1 MGRSKKNWDHL
12 VDFYGN
18 YGIDIINGIYPGS
31 GNTPGVKGNKGQGGI
46 KGQKGEIGDGEK
58 GSKGEK
64 GERGFG
70 QKGDEGAKGNEGEA
84 SALLEFQGSVNTPG
98 NLPGIGALGDV
109 YYVISED
116 TFYVYNGTDWVPV
129 SIDAAKGEPGE
140 DGGDGEK
147 GAPGVDG
154 GTGAGG
160 DKGDKGEPGD
170 DFVTSE
176 LDKYLDKGQVEG
188 LIQHFQPPEY
198 AFHPQFYS
206 DPTSVITVGAV
217 DFQNTDQLDPLWNP
231 GAITIAQSVSVSNS
245 PVPIDR
251 LLVIN
256 YVVEDAGKL
265 RGLDYT
271 VVQHVMSASAANTD
285 KDAYFRYARP
295 ARNIFGEWKKWHFDE
310 DNYYDKP
317 EVDDL
322 IADSIA
328 TRLAELRV
336 NDGAQPNQVDLQQ
349 VNISTSKVVSQATF
363 EGAGAITITSAPG
376 NKIIIDTPSLNPLT
390 FMGLIDLNEDPNVKL
405 GAIPPA
411 RGMYFIFTSDGLYTY
426 TGDTVAVGDWLIY
439 NEETTTWEVI
449 SYAGSYGVAE
459 VGLTS
464 DGYLENRGSSP
475 AYPQLGI
482 DMDKW
487 KREQTSIDSL
497 SYDREFDY
505 ISNALDVELPK
516 VDKSVDTV
524 EYDKRVYSEADLD
537 GSAEP
542 NPGGRFF
549 VNLGEG
555 CVQLES
561 SDKNGFNLNN
571 GFWSKATTGS
581 GYSIVTTS
589 VESREKSEY
598 LSGYKL
604 KVSPST
610 LADMAH
616 DGFFSLTPFLEY
628 GPSNQDAL
636 IYSDASKKWINGDPA
651 DGKYLSLKG
660 GEVEG
665 DVTIKG
671 EVNIEGNL
679 HMKGGTIDGIPD
691 PVKGDDVVSK
701 EWVLSQIGN
710 IQGVPP
716 GLIAFWASSD
726 TIPAGWFKLNGANYS
741 VKDNPNM
748 DRVISNMIGG
758 QSGTLPNWRGRFA
771 YQTNGSSD
779 NHQENGGRA
788 GQFAPQ
794 KTANSSSTVKIK
806 ENEGKHKHQWVR
818 QSGSGAG
825 TSTGSYV
832 LRDKGAGTKNSLV
845 TYYTDTDVTHEGQHN
860 HNLIDWDGV
869 TRPNSV
875 AGYWIIKAG

>member
-1 MGRSKKNWDHL
+1 M
-12 VDFYGN
+12 
-18 YGIDIINGIYPGS
+18 
-31 GNTPGVKGNKGQGGI
+31 
-46 KGQKGEIGDGEK
+46 
-58 GSKGEK
+58 
-64 GERGFG
+64 
-70 QKGDEGAKGNEGEA
+70 
-84 SALLEFQGSVNTPG
+84 NTPG

-109 YYVISED
+109 YYSISDD
-116 TFYVYNGTDWVPV
+116 TFYVYNGASWVPISV
-129 SIDAAKGEPGE
+129 DAAKGEPGE

-217 DFQNTDQLDPLWNP
+217 DFQNTDQLDPLWNS
-231 GAITIAQSVSVSNS
+231 GAITIGQAVTVSNS

-285 KDAYFRYARP
+285 KEAYFRYARP

-322 IADSIA
+322 IA
-328 TRLAELRV
+328 TRLAEIRV
-336 NDGAQPNQVDLQQ
+336 NDGTQPNQVDLQQ
-349 VNISTSKVVSQATF
+349 VNVSTANVVSQATF

-459 VGLTS
+459 VGLAS
-464 DGYLENRGSSP
+464 DGYLEDRGSSP

-516 VDKSVDTV
+516 VGEFTDTV

-555 CVQLES
+555 YVQLETV
-561 SDKNGFNLNN
+561 DKNNTSLNS
-571 GFWSKATTGS
+571 FWIDASANSQYTT
-581 GYSIVTTS
+581 VTTS

-616 DGFFSLTPFLEY
+616 DGSFSLKPFLEY

-660 GEVEG
+660 GEVDG

-701 EWVLSQIGN
+701 EWVLSQIGG

-726 TIPAGWFKLNGANYS
+726 IVPAGWYKMDGSSFNVSANPKMNEVIVNMNGGRRG
-741 VKDNPNM
+741 V
-748 DRVISNMIGG
+748 
-758 QSGTLPNWRGRFA
+758 LPNWAGYFIH
-771 YQTNGSSD
+771 QTEQGNNTD
-779 NHQENGGRA
+779 TKNGGRP
-788 GQFAPQ
+788 GE
-794 KTANSSSTVKIK
+794 KISHRTGNSSKSGGITVAT
-806 ENEGKHKHQWVR
+806 GQGHHQHQWNR
-818 QSGSGAG
+818 KSGTGAG
-825 TSTGSYV
+825 TGSGSNVIREASSNANST
-832 LRDKGAGTKNSLV
+832 KTF
-845 TYYTDTDVTHEGQHN
+845 YTDLNVPFEGNHN
-860 HNLIDWDGV
+860 HNIIGFDSL
-869 TRPNSV
+869 TRPKSV
-875 AGYWIIKAG
+875 AGYWIIKGD

>member
-46 KGQKGEIGDGEK
+46 KGQKGETGDGEK
-58 GSKGEK
+58 GHKGEK

-84 SALLEFQGSVNTPG
+84 STLLEFRGSVNTPG

-109 YYVISED
+109 YYVVSED
-116 TFYVYNGTDWVPV
+116 TFYVYNGASWVPV

-160 DKGDKGEPGD
+160 DKGNKGEPGD

-206 DPTSVITVGAV
+206 DPTSVITFGAV

-231 GAITIAQSVSVSNS
+231 GAITIGQAVTINNS
-245 PVPIDR
+245 PIPIDR

-256 YVVEDAGKL
+256 YVADDAGKL

-271 VVQHVMSASAANTD
+271 VVQHVMSASSANTD
-285 KDAYFRYARP
+285 KDAYFRYACP

-322 IADSIA
+322 IAA
-328 TRLAELRV
+328 RLAQIRV

-349 VNISTSKVVSQATF
+349 VNVSTSNVVSQATF

-537 GSAEP
+537 GSADP
-542 NPGGRFF
+542 SPGGRFF

-561 SDKNGFNLNN
+561 IDKNGFNLNN
-571 GFWSKATTGS
+571 GFWLEAATSS

-589 VESREKSEY
+589 VESREKSKY

-660 GEVEG
+660 GEVKG

-726 TIPAGWFKLNGANYS
+726 TIPAGWYKLDGSNYS
-741 VKDNPNM
+741 VSANPNM
-748 DRVISNMIGG
+748 DRVIRNMNGG
-758 QSGTLPNWRGRFA
+758 QAGKLPDWSGYFVHQSEHVNNTDTKNGGKPGQKIDHRTGNSSTSFGIQVAQDQGRHQHQWNRKSGT
-771 YQTNGSSD
+771 
-779 NHQENGGRA
+779 
-788 GQFAPQ
+788 
-794 KTANSSSTVKIK
+794 
-806 ENEGKHKHQWVR
+806 
-818 QSGSGAG
+818 GAG
-825 TSTGSYV
+825 TGSGSNV
-832 LRDKGAGTKNSLV
+832 IRESGSNANSLK
-845 TYYTDTDVTHEGQHN
+845 TFYTDKNVVHDGNHN
-860 HNLIDWDGV
+860 HTLTGFDQL
-869 TRPNSV
+869 TRPKSV